1 MDMVNHNNNK
11 SIIDIC
17 PKLTSYNIGG
27 RKEQFQTQEYT
38 MGGAPVAHRVERVP

>member
-17 PKLTSYNIGG
+17 PKLTSYNITH
-27 RKEQFQTQEYT
+27 RERNNFRLKNTLW
-38 MGGAPVAHRVERVP
+38 GAPQLLTG